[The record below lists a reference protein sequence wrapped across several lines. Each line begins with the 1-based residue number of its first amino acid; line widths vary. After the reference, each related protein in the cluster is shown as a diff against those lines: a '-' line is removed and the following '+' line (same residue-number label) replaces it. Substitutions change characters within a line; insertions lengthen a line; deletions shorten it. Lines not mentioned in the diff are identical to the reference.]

1 MTKEAADRSD
11 MHPEKMDDAERQYR
25 KDIADATTRALRMR
39 LHGGVD
45 PLAKR
50 PSPFAPKDRKSGDE

>member
-1 MTKEAADRSD
+1 MTNEAVDRSD
-11 MHPEKMDDAERQYR
+11 AHPERMDSTERQYR
-25 KDIADATTRALRMR
+25 KDIADATTRALRIR

-50 PSPFAPKDRKSGDE
+50 PSPFTPKDRNASEG